1 MLLLRY
7 HLLFVPD
14 GRGTWNRAE
23 AGVAVRRVVIDPHF
37 GVATVLVRMVAGSRC
52 AVRGQQIYV
61 LDGEA
66 RLTDGDGLRCG
77 DFCGTLTG
85 TVEVA
90 DSPTG
95 CLLLVLAARG
105 AIAQEAGA

>member
-1 MLLLRY
+1 MW
-7 HLLFVPD
+7 
-14 GRGTWNRAE
+14 GQAE
-23 AGVAVRRVVIDPHF
+23 AGVAVRRVAIDPRF
-37 GVATVLVRMVAGSRC
+37 GVATVLVRMAAGSRC

-66 RLTDGDGLRCG
+66 RLTHSAALHAG
-77 DFCGTLTG
+77 DFSGTLTG
-85 TVEVA
+85 TIEVS

-105 AIAQEAGA
+105 AIAQEAGR